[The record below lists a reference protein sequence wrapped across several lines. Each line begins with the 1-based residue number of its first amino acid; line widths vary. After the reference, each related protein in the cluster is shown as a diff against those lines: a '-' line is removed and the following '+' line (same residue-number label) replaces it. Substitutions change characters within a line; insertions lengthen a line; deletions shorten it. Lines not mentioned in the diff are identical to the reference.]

1 VLDRTHY
8 TGILSYEPRFKS
20 DIPRLRGQPHADPA
34 RPVVAI
40 THPLNGSTVV
50 PGSVLHLELILLNIM
65 EGEFL
70 LQAAVDGDRQEELG
84 MPNLHSRNIMSVRAP
99 WPPSGWFEVEIS
111 LVSAIFAACHFHCI
125 PPIFVVISC
134 RLIALSVENQA
145 WR

>member
-1 VLDRTHY
+1 MLDRTHY

-84 MPNLHSRNIMSVRAP
+84 VPNLHSRNIMSVRM
-99 WPPSGWFEVEIS
+99 PPPLIGWFEVQIS
-111 LVSAIFAACHFHCI
+111 LVSAVFIVLRC
-125 PPIFVVISC
+125 S
-134 RLIALSVENQA
+134 
-145 WR
+145 